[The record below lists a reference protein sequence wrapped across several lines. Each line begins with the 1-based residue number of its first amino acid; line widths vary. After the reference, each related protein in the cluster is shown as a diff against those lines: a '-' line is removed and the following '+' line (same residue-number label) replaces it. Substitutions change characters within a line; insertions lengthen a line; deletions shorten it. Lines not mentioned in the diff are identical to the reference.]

1 MSKRTLKKQYKSWVQ
16 TGRGND
22 HDELE
27 ELNQSINEIN
37 QSIDEL
43 NQKLIKKKLKRDK
56 LKRNIKK
63 TLSKASKIMRRGFN
77 PLKFNTECT
86 QSEYA
91 RGAIRNNMI
100 CSETSRRNKYAWRAI
115 GNVGDIH
122 NRRSYV
128 RRRPIEQYHNDIEM
142 HDKILAYENESV
154 NPYKQTKTQA
164 ALTIQDT
171 PYIRNIMKPRIF
183 KEANRNFNSL
193 QNIDEELDELDEYHT
208 PPEEFDDF
216 DKYHTAEEY

>member
-1 MSKRTLKKQYKSWVQ
+1 MKKHKSWIR
-16 TGRGND
+16 TGREND
-22 HDELE
+22 RDELE
-27 ELNQSINEIN
+27 ELNRYIN
-37 QSIDEL
+37 EL
-43 NQKLIKKKLKRDK
+43 NQKLIETKLKRDK

-63 TLSKASKIMRRGFN
+63 TLSKASKIMRTGFN
-77 PLKFNTECT
+77 PVKFNTTCT
-86 QSEYA
+86 QGEYA

-128 RRRPIEQYHNDIEM
+128 RRRPIEQYHNEM
-142 HDKILAYENESV
+142 GMHNEILAYENESV
-154 NPYKQTKTQA
+154 NPYKQTKTHA

-183 KEANRNFNSL
+183 KEANKNFNSL
-193 QNIDEELDELDEYHT
+193 QNIDEELDEMDEYNT

-216 DKYHTAEEY
+216 DGYHTAEEY